1 MQDTLKMNPIKR
13 YVLAI
18 CVCERERERERER
31 ESHLEEFSKRVD
43 IISFLYARKQSPE

>member
-18 CVCERERERERER
+18 CVCERERERERE
-31 ESHLEEFSKRVD
+31 
-43 IISFLYARKQSPE
+43 SPGGIFQKG

>member
-18 CVCERERERERER
+18 CVCERER